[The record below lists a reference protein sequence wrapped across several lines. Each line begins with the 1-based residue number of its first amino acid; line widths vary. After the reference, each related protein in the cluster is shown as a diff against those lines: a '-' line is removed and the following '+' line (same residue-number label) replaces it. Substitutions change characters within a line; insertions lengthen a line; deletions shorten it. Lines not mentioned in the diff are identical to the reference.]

1 MHRKR
6 AFEEHYKHDSP
17 LPNGDKLNCSII
29 EGIYIYP
36 FRIKNM
42 PTYYPDAILNQQDHC
57 KLQEG
62 NDTFYS
68 PSSRVGENVE
78 KAEHNLEDAVVRYAE
93 DNLLVVRVRFFFLL
107 FNICPEL
114 SIQVFLKD
122 PYFFWNMVN
131 LFGKCC
137 IFFKGC
143 IF

>member
-62 NDTFYS
+62 NDTLYS

-78 KAEHNLEDAVVRYAE
+78 KAEHNLEDAVVRYAA
-93 DNLLVVRVRFFFLL
+93 DNLLVVRVRKYLL
-107 FNICPEL
+107 LNF
-114 SIQVFLKD
+114 
-122 PYFFWNMVN
+122 
-131 LFGKCC
+131 
-137 IFFKGC
+137 
-143 IF
+143 